1 MKKNKKQF
9 NYYIDLWL
17 ENKKY
22 TVKESTYCYYYAL
35 AENHIRP
42 FFYELTCNQ
51 IDEMIISKYINK
63 ISLKNEDKNIK
74 ISKKTLKDILV
85 VLRQIVKLANI
96 KIEIALPR
104 VTKKEVKIFS
114 LEEQLKFEEKT
125 NVCNDS
131 VKFCM
136 YLCLY
141 TGLRIGEVC
150 ALKWKDV
157 DLEKGLIFVS
167 KTMIRVKNLSDNKK
181 AKTKVILSDAKTD
194 NSVRIIP
201 LPKKIV
207 HTLKGYKSLDDAFLI
222 TGTNK
227 FMEPRLYHNKF
238 KKVLNEIKIND
249 YKFHVLRHTFAS
261 NCIRKG
267 FDPKTLSEILGHS
280 DIRLTLSLYVHSD
293 IELKRCMMEKL
304 V

>member
-1 MKKNKKQF
+1 MKKNKKRF

-35 AENHIRP
+35 VKNHIRP
-42 FFYELTCNQ
+42 FFNELNCSQ
-51 IDEMIISKYINK
+51 IDEMVISKYINNK
-63 ISLKNEDKNIK
+63 DKNTLF
-74 ISKKTLKDILV
+74 SKKTLKDILV

-104 VTKKEVKIFS
+104 VTKKEVKILS
-114 LEEQLKFEEKT
+114 PEEQLKFEAKT
-125 NVCNDS
+125 NVSNDS

-167 KTMIRVKNLSDNKK
+167 KTMIRVKNLGDNKK
-181 AKTKVILSDAKTD
+181 VKTKVILSDAKTD

-207 HTLKGYKSLDDAFLI
+207 NTLKSYKSLDDAFLI

-227 FMEPRLYHNKF
+227 SMEPRLYHNKF
-238 KKVLNEIKIND
+238 KKILKEININD
-249 YKFHVLRHTFAS
+249 YKFHALRHTFAS